1 MPEEEYASHNKYN
14 ARGRVWTGNPSVLV
28 TTHKNPG
35 FLPTMKEKL
44 LVPVLSAVLPAA
56 ELSQHVRQVFDNLR
70 DCLQIRS
77 YVSKKQ
83 RRLNI
88 TRVKRA
94 SLSSPFGIYVFFSVH
109 AWTGTHGHGD
119 FSDKIASTYCLV
131 WVDNTAIIA
140 SCVGDWNI

>member
-1 MPEEEYASHNKYN
+1 
-14 ARGRVWTGNPSVLV
+14 
-28 TTHKNPG
+28 
-35 FLPTMKEKL
+35 MKEKL

-94 SLSSPFGIYVFFSVH
+94 SCQVYLEFMCFFSVH

-131 WVDNTAIIA
+131 
-140 SCVGDWNI
+140 